1 MHKFTSTASWK
12 YDNCN
17 WVNVN
22 KYFRCICFKYLSIKS
37 TKNYLC
43 TQLFSYV
50 LCNQCDSINIPL
62 NEEAIKQTLP
72 YFIILLIFYVWMK
85 GCEILL
91 ISSKYTQHLVNRP
104 PKKHSLVMMYP
115 KLGFFYRITTGY
127 IFSSFSILKI
137 PFEMPYFSN
146 QKTHLFT

>member
-1 MHKFTSTASWK
+1 MTT
-12 YDNCN
+12 
-17 WVNVN
+17 V
-22 KYFRCICFKYLSIKS
+22 IELM
-37 TKNYLC
+37 L
-43 TQLFSYV
+43 
-50 LCNQCDSINIPL
+50 INISVVFVLNIYQLKVQKTIYAHNCFPMFYVISVIPL
-62 NEEAIKQTLP
+62 IFLSMRKPLSRLP

-85 GCEILL
+85 GYEILL